1 MNKNKI
7 FEKIKIKNTEFSNR
21 IVVSPMCQY
30 SAKNGLMND
39 WHFQHLSQFGFSGA
53 GLVMIESTAVENIG
67 RITQNCTGIYDDE
80 CLSSI
85 KTIMEKVKALSLN
98 KVKFGIQLGHA
109 GRKAPTQRP
118 WEGRSALTKSEKPWK
133 TISSSP
139 IPFQETWHVPQEM
152 KLSDIE
158 RVKKKF
164 ISASLKAVEIGF
176 DLIEIHGTHGYLLHQ
191 FLSPISNK
199 RKDKYGG
206 SLENRMRFPLEV
218 FSSVKKTLPK
228 DFPLGMR
235 ITGTEW
241 ENNGINEDEASIFAK
256 ELEKIG
262 CHYVCVSSGG
272 NTPNPKIPLRPH
284 YQVHLAKRIKKDT
297 EMVVRTVGMIKDP
310 FEANNI
316 VINKDADMVAM
327 ARAFLSNPRWVWD
340 AAKILNHDI
349 EVPPQY
355 ARRI

>member
-1 MNKNKI
+1 MI
-7 FEKIKIKNTEFSNR
+7 FSPIKIGSLEVSNR
-21 IVVSPMCQY
+21 IVVAPMCQY
-30 SAKNGLMND
+30 SAINGIMTD
-39 WHFQHLSQFGFSGA
+39 WHTQHLMQLGYSAA
-53 GLVMIESTAVENIG
+53 GLIMVEATAVEEIG
-67 RITQNCTGIYDDE
+67 RITHNCVGIYN
-80 CLSSI
+80 
-85 KTIMEKVKALSLN
+85 EKCIQSLKKNLQLAKSVAPN
-98 KVKFGIQLGHA
+98 KSYFGIQLAHA
-109 GRKAPTQRP
+109 GRKASTQRP
-118 WEGRSALTKSEKPWK
+118 WEGRSSLTKEENPWK
-133 TISSSP
+133 TICPSP

-152 KLSDIE
+152 KISDME
-158 RVKKKF
+158 RVKKQF

-206 SLENRMRFPLEV
+206 SLENRMRFPLEI
-218 FSSVKKTLPK
+218 FSSVKACLPK

-241 ENNGINEDEASIFAK
+241 ENNGIDENEATIFAK

-272 NTPNPKIPLRPH
+272 NTPSPKIPLGPH

-297 EMVVRTVGMIKDP
+297 EIVVRTVGMIKDP

-316 VINKDADMVAM
+316 LINQEADMVAM

>member
-1 MNKNKI
+1 MI
-7 FEKIKIKNTEFSNR
+7 FSSIKIGSLEVSNR
-21 IVVSPMCQY
+21 IVVAPMCQY
-30 SAKNGLMND
+30 SAINGEMTN
-39 WHFQHLSQFGFSGA
+39 WHTQHLMQLGYSAA
-53 GLVMIESTAVENIG
+53 GLIMVEATAVEKIG
-67 RITQNCTGIYDDE
+67 RITHNCVGIYDDK
-80 CLSSI
+80 C
-85 KTIMEKVKALSLN
+85 TISLKKN
-98 KVKFGIQLGHA
+98 LQLAKSVAPNNSRFGIQLAHA
-109 GRKAPTQRP
+109 GRKASTQRP
-118 WEGRSALTKSEKPWK
+118 WEGRSYLSKKENPWK
-133 TISSSP
+133 TICPSP
-139 IPFQETWHVPQEM
+139 IPFHESWHVPQEM

-206 SLENRMRFPLEV
+206 NLENRMRFPLEI
-218 FSSVKKTLPK
+218 FSSIKSVLPN

-241 ENNGINEDEASIFAK
+241 ENNGIDQNEATIFAK

-262 CHYVCVSSGG
+262 CDYVCVSSGG
-272 NTPNPKIPLRPH
+272 NTPNPKIPIGPH
-284 YQVHLAKRIKKDT
+284 YQVHLAKKIKKDT
-297 EMVVRTVGMIKDP
+297 KMVVRTVGMITDP
-310 FEANNI
+310 IQANNI
-316 VINKDADMVAM
+316 IINKNADMVAM
-327 ARAFLSNPRWVWD
+327 GRAFLSNPRWVWD
-340 AAKILNHDI
+340 AAKVLNHDI